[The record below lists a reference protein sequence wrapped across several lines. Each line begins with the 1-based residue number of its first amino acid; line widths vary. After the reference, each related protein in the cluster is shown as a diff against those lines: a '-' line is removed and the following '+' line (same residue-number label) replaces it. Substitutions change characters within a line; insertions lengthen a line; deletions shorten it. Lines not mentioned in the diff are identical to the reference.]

1 MSEKSLRNI
10 NNRNH
15 TLSLHRTQK
24 LLESILVYVLRQER
38 CVDAA
43 SRDIIRYKHRRLL
56 PWWYRPHFAFVFLIT
71 NLILTFKKKFHSHQF
86 AQNNFINFIATGENE
101 NYFWKLISKFV
112 FWQKLKNS
120 ARVCYLDVSMCSS
133 VQGGWSKT
141 AKIFEICWHIS
152 DLIIWT

>member
-43 SRDIIRYKHRRLL
+43 SRDIIRYKH
-56 PWWYRPHFAFVFLIT
+56 
-71 NLILTFKKKFHSHQF
+71 KKHSGCYHGD
-86 AQNNFINFIATGENE
+86 IDRTLHL
-101 NYFWKLISKFV
+101 YF
-112 FWQKLKNS
+112 
-120 ARVCYLDVSMCSS
+120 
-133 VQGGWSKT
+133 
-141 AKIFEICWHIS
+141 
-152 DLIIWT
+152 